1 MSRKKENNIDEEVT
15 NKEPK
20 GFIYCGLRKCIHTEC
35 LRHNVNTPFNVLILR
50 RNFNPDKDW
59 NCKDMEV

>member
-1 MSRKKENNIDEEVT
+1 MPRKKKIKEVT
-15 NKEPK
+15 SVKDENK
-20 GFIYCGLRKCIHTEC
+20 FIYCGLRKCIHTEC
-35 LRHNVNTPFNVLILR
+35 IRHNVNTPFGVIIYR

>member
-1 MSRKKENNIDEEVT
+1 MPRKKKVEEINSNVD
-15 NKEPK
+15 K
-20 GFIYCGLRKCIHTEC
+20 FVYCGLRKCPHTEC
-35 LRHNVNTPFNVLILR
+35 IRHNINIPFNKLILR

>member
-1 MSRKKENNIDEEVT
+1 MPRKKKNET
-15 NKEPK
+15 NTSVKDD
-20 GFIYCGLRKCIHTEC
+20 GNRFIYCGLRKCIHIEC
-35 LRHNVNTPFNVLILR
+35 LRHNVNTPFDVLILR

>member
-1 MSRKKENNIDEEVT
+1 MPRKKENNIDEEVT

-35 LRHNVNTPFNVLILR
+35 HRHSVNTPFGVVLYR
-50 RNFNPDKDW
+50 KDFNPDKDW

>member
-1 MSRKKENNIDEEVT
+1 MPRKKKVDVNVEVNNSKSNEFV
-15 NKEPK
+15 
-20 GFIYCGLRKCIHTEC
+20 YCGLRNCIHTEC
-35 LRHNVNTPFNVLILR
+35 LRHNVNTPFDVLILR

>member
-1 MSRKKENNIDEEVT
+1 MPRKKKENVEVNSEE
-15 NKEPK
+15 KE
-20 GFIYCGLRKCIHTEC
+20 FIYCGLRKCIHTGC
-35 LRHNVNTPFNVLILR
+35 LRHNVNTPFGVIISR

>member
-1 MSRKKENNIDEEVT
+1 MPRKKKVDVNVEVNNSKS
-15 NKEPK
+15 KE
-20 GFIYCGLRKCIHTEC
+20 FVYCGLRKCIHTEC
-35 LRHNVNTPFNVLILR
+35 LRHNVNTPFDILILR